1 MWQLCGENCAP
12 GGHSGIDWAS
22 ENDRLL
28 VLEMLLKLSDIGGPT
43 RPKDLHLAWVHRLSE
58 EFFAQGD
65 DERTLGLPVS
75 PYMDRARP
83 QIAKLQ
89 VRCRRSGPRRLSSRC
104 LHFPNSEFGWE
115 LGWNRSGRIN
125 IIELATN

>member
-1 MWQLCGENCAP
+1 MNLLLKERHSADQVINSYYLCALQLCGDNCPP
-12 GGHSGIDWAS
+12 GGHAGIDWAS

-65 DERTLGLPVS
+65 DERALGLPVS

-89 VRCRRSGPRRLSSRC
+89 VCSSAGFFPYRIVSARLV
-104 LHFPNSEFGWE
+104 
-115 LGWNRSGRIN
+115 
-125 IIELATN
+125 